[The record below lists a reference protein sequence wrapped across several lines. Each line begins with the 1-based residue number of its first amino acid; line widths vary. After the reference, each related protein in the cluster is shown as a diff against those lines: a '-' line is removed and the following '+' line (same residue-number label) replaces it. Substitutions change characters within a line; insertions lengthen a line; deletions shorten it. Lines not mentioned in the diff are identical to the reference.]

1 MKAAVLYEIGQ
12 PLCIEDVELDSPG
25 EYEVHIRVGAAGIC
39 RSDLHYIQGD
49 QRTPLP
55 VVLGHE
61 GSGTVLDV
69 GDKVTRVVP
78 GDRVI
83 LSFVPNC
90 GRCRFCLVGKP
101 HLCDEHGATGA
112 AMFDGTTRLHKG
124 NTRIAHMGKVA
135 CFAEEAVVPESG
147 CIPVTKDLPL
157 AHAALIGCSVTT
169 GVGAALYTAAV
180 EPGSDVVVVG
190 AGGVGLN
197 VIQGCRLAGARSVI
211 AVDIQEGK
219 LEFATKFGATHTI
232 NPSVQDPVERVL
244 QLTEGRGAHYA
255 FEVFGSSQTTELA
268 YTLTGKGGMLVVVG
282 LAPVNEAA
290 AFSAVDLVRH
300 EKTIKGSYYGSTR
313 SHLDMPTMVGLY
325 QSGRINIDDLIAREY
340 RLEDIN
346 LALSDLANGEIGRG
360 VITRF

>member
-1 MKAAVLYEIGQ
+1 MKAAVLHEIGQ
-12 PLCIEDVELDSPG
+12 PLRVEDVELDSPG
-25 EYEVHIRVGAAGIC
+25 EFEVHIRVGAAGIC

-49 QRTPLP
+49 QRVPLP
-55 VVLGHE
+55 IVLGHE

-69 GDKVTRVVP
+69 GEKVTRVVP

-101 HLCDEHGATGA
+101 NLCDEHGATGT
-112 AMFDGTTRLHKG
+112 AMFDGTTRLHKEG
-124 NTRIAHMGKVA
+124 TRIAHMGKVA

-157 AHAALIGCSVTT
+157 SHAALIGCSVTT

-197 VIQGCRLAGARSVI
+197 VIQGCRLAGASKIIVI
-211 AVDIQEGK
+211 DIQEGK

-232 NPSVQDPVERVL
+232 NPSVQDPVERVF
-244 QLTEGRGAHYA
+244 QLTKGRGANYA
-255 FEVFGSSQTTELA
+255 FEVFGSSQTVELA
-268 YTLTGKGGMLVVVG
+268 YSVTGKGGTLVVVG
-282 LAPVNEAA
+282 LAPIGDAA
-290 AFSAVDLVRH
+290 AISPVDLVRH
-300 EKTIKGSYYGSTR
+300 EKTIKGCYYGSSR
-313 SHLDMPTMVGLY
+313 AHLDMLTMVELY
-325 QSGRINIDDLIAREY
+325 QSGRINIDDLVAREY
-340 RLEDIN
+340 HLEDIN
-346 LALSDLANGEIGRG
+346 TALADLANGEIGRG
-360 VITRF
+360 VITQF